1 MKLIS
6 GITSLAAA
14 TMTASMHQSG
24 NRSLKKDDK
33 GDKGDKG
40 SAVGPGPGPSPP
52 VAKSKGK
59 GKKDGGDA
67 GDKGKGK
74 EKGKGKGKKG
84 AKNLKQ
90 SAKSGA
96 PKEDGQ
102 PKKGAKSSK
111 QGGSPPPPPSTK
123 KSKKGKTKLSSSC
136 PKISSTPQTS
146 TPAPS
151 EKVELQFTV
160 TQRTRGYFLASP
172 TSAPTDAPCEG

>member
-1 MKLIS
+1 
-6 GITSLAAA
+6 
-14 TMTASMHQSG
+14 MTASMHQSG

-33 GDKGDKG
+33 GDKG
-40 SAVGPGPGPSPP
+40 SAVGPGPSPP

-67 GDKGKGK
+67 GDKGK
-74 EKGKGKGKKG
+74 EKGKGKKG

-111 QGGSPPPPPSTK
+111 QGGSPPPPSSTK
-123 KSKKGKTKLSSSC
+123 KSKKGKTKSSSSC
-136 PKISSTPQTS
+136 PKISPTPQTS